1 MPVEI
6 NSGDTAWVLMAA
18 ALVMLMTPGLGFFYA
33 GFTRRKNAIATIM
46 QSFIVVALVGLLWVI
61 VGYSLAF
68 GPSQGGIIG
77 DLSFF
82 GLKDVGLE
90 PIEGAVIPHEAFM
103 IFQMMFAIITPAL
116 ITGAFA
122 ERAKFS
128 TFLIFMA
135 AWSLLVYAPVAHW
148 VFGDGWLSVFKEGGI
163 DALDFAGGTA
173 IHVNAGA
180 AALAAAIMFGKRIGY
195 GKEPMEPHNV
205 TYIVLG
211 AALLW
216 FGWFGFNAGSAGAA
230 NGQAANAFVVTHVAA
245 AAAALTWLGLSWIF
259 SGKPSVIGAAA
270 GVIAG
275 LVAITPASGFVQ
287 PMEAI
292 AIGVGAGVF
301 CYLAVRLRARLG
313 LDDSLD
319 VIGVHGVGGLW
330 GGIAT
335 GLFAVAIV
343 GGTDGL
349 FQGNEGQM
357 VDQLVAIGVVAVYS
371 FVVTL
376 IILKVLDLTLGIRVS
391 EEEEQIG
398 LDVTQHGER
407 AYVLEEAGA
416 VPTAP
421 PAGPPP
427 PPPPAPRPGPES
439 AGSEGS

>member
-1 MPVEI
+1 M

-245 AAAALTWLGLSWIF
+245 AAAALTWLGMSWIF

-319 VIGVHGVGGLW
+319 VVGVHGVGGLW

-416 VPTAP
+416 IPAAP
-421 PAGPPP
+421 QASPPPPP
-427 PPPPAPRPGPES
+427 PPPPAQQPPES

>member
-1 MPVEI
+1 MYR
-6 NSGDTAWVLMAA
+6 WV
-18 ALVMLMTPGLGFFYA
+18 
-33 GFTRRKNAIATIM
+33 KN
-46 QSFIVVALVGLLWVI
+46 G
-61 VGYSLAF
+61 
-68 GPSQGGIIG
+68 
-77 DLSFF
+77 
-82 GLKDVGLE
+82 
-90 PIEGAVIPHEAFM
+90 
-103 IFQMMFAIITPAL
+103 
-116 ITGAFA
+116 
-122 ERAKFS
+122 
-128 TFLIFMA
+128 
-135 AWSLLVYAPVAHW
+135 
-148 VFGDGWLSVFKEGGI
+148 
-163 DALDFAGGTA
+163 
-173 IHVNAGA
+173 
-180 AALAAAIMFGKRIGY
+180 
-195 GKEPMEPHNV
+195 
-205 TYIVLG
+205 
-211 AALLW
+211 
-216 FGWFGFNAGSAGAA
+216 
-230 NGQAANAFVVTHVAA
+230 ANAFVVTHVAA

-416 VPTAP
+416 IPAAP
-421 PAGPPP
+421 QASPPPPP
-427 PPPPAPRPGPES
+427 PPPPAQQPPES